1 MLIGFDVAV
10 MSLPSFQFVKT
21 LLVIYLCHDKLFLF
35 YFLSKA
41 EISNQ
46 FLLVYN
52 FIYALLSIAVWGKQN
67 A

>member
-10 MSLPSFQFVKT
+10 MSLPSFQFVKK
-21 LLVIYLCHDKLFLF
+21 LLVIYLCHF